1 MVDGPNIIDPTGLG
15 RWSGVTLESSA
26 SKKLSIL
33 TAYRVCKGSPQS
45 APLGS
50 SFLPE
55 YEFFRESTDKSIFPR
70 RQFLHDLQAVVLNF
84 QEQGSGV
91 ILMLDANSTID
102 DRNFSEFIASC
113 GLNDIHSLHPSPST
127 YIGSVDRRIDFIFGC
142 NAVLPYVI
150 RSGTLAYTEGPQSDH
165 RSLYVDV
172 SPDIIVQPL
181 WHQVTPASARE
192 LYTGNLE

>member
-127 YIGSVDRRIDFIFGC
+127 YIGSVDRRIDFIL
-142 NAVLPYVI
+142 AVTQCCHMPFAAEHWHILKVRNQTI
-150 RSGTLAYTEGPQSDH
+150 AASMLMFRQISLSSLCGTK
-165 RSLYVDV
+165 
-172 SPDIIVQPL
+172 
-181 WHQVTPASARE
+181 
-192 LYTGNLE
+192 